1 MMSLANQR
9 CRQILAIGLLAAPL
23 AATLIVAAQAQQ
35 QNVPNPVAGFSQ
47 NRNQPMNIEA
57 QKLEVHDKKKIATF
71 TGNVQV
77 VQGDTTLKCKVLVV
91 YYDDRNSP
99 GAIKSATPGP
109 AGSQQIR
116 RLEAKGGVIVTQKD
130 QVATGDLGTF
140 DVRTNTVTLSGN
152 VVVNQGPNVTRGE
165 RLVVDLTTGISRVE
179 AGTGPVRMLIQQ
191 KPSKDNTPAGSPKLG
206 PKGLFSN

>member
-1 MMSLANQR
+1 MTHTAKQR
-9 CRQILAIGLLAAPL
+9 WLDVVAIGLLASPLVVPVL
-23 AATLIVAAQAQQ
+23 AARAQ

-47 NRNQPMNIEA
+47 NRNQPMHIQA
-57 QKLEVHDKKKIATF
+57 QKLEVQDKKKIATF
-71 TGNVQV
+71 TGSVQV

-91 YYDDRNSP
+91 FYDDSKTP
-99 GAIKSATPGP
+99 STIKSSTPGP

-130 QVATGDLGTF
+130 QVATGDNGTF

-165 RLVVDLTTGISRVE
+165 RLVVDLTTGVSRID
-179 AGTGPVRMLIQQ
+179 AGTGQVQMMIQQ
-191 KPSKDNTPAGSPKLG
+191 QPSKDKAPSLDASKLG
-206 PKGLFSN
+206 PGRLFSK